1 MIMLKATLVAM
12 TLIRPWRTGWSADRG
27 VDFSLRPVKT
37 SASLP
42 TAVGGV
48 PVPAEPV
55 SFIDEEETGSL
66 ISTAGQ
72 ARIAPAM
79 VDVRRETPSRETPG
93 LRAWWS
99 VSGKPS
105 DT

>member
-27 VDFSLRPVKT
+27 VDFSLCPVTT
-37 SASLP
+37 SAPLP
-42 TAVGGV
+42 TAVGGD

-55 SFIDEEETGSL
+55 SFIDEDETASL
-66 ISTAGQ
+66 IVSGEQ
-72 ARIAPAM
+72 ARLAPAM
-79 VDVRRETPSRETPG
+79 VEVRPETPSRETPG

-99 VSGKPS
+99 LSGKPT

>member
-27 VDFSLRPVKT
+27 VDFSLRPVAR
-37 SASLP
+37 SAPLP
-42 TAVGGV
+42 TAVGGD
-48 PVPAEPV
+48 PVPAEQA
-55 SFIDEEETGSL
+55 SFIDEDETASL
-66 ISTAGQ
+66 IVSGEQ

-79 VDVRRETPSRETPG
+79 VDVRPETASRETPG
-93 LRAWWS
+93 LQAWWS

-105 DT
+105 DS

>member
-12 TLIRPWRTGWSADRG
+12 TLIRTWRSGWSADRG
-27 VDFSLRPVKT
+27 VDFSLRPVT
-37 SASLP
+37 RSAPLP
-42 TAVGGV
+42 TAVGGD
-48 PVPAEPV
+48 PVPAEQA
-55 SFIDEEETGSL
+55 SFIDKDETASL
-66 ISTAGQ
+66 IVSGEQ

-79 VDVRRETPSRETPG
+79 VDVRRETPSCETPG

-99 VSGKPS
+99 LSGKPS